1 MRLLITG
8 MAPIKQEVVEFFDSM
23 QLPLCESYGLM
34 ETGSLTWRP
43 AHSKKYGSV
52 GKPLR
57 GVELEFTSEGEV
69 IVKREKTLTKHYF
82 QSAEGE
88 NERTFIGPC
97 RIATGDIGKL
107 DEDGYLYLLGRKK
120 ELIITAG
127 GYKIHP
133 ESVERELAGC
143 PDVAQAAVF
152 LKRGAPALTCVI
164 ALSQPDERV
173 RSRIREYRAPHAD
186 DQGGENR

>member
-1 MRLLITG
+1 M
-8 MAPIKQEVVEFFDSM
+8 
-23 QLPLCESYGLM
+23 
-34 ETGSLTWRP
+34 
-43 AHSKKYGSV
+43 

-88 NERTFIGPC
+88 NERTFIGPS

-133 ESVERELAGC
+133 ESVERRIGRLPRRRAGGGVSEARRARPHLC
-143 PDVAQAAVF
+143 HCVERAGRARSVPGSRFVRHMQTTKAAKIGDVIFADAPFSTENGMLRPNLKLDRRAIAAKFNLV
-152 LKRGAPALTCVI
+152 
-164 ALSQPDERV
+164 
-173 RSRIREYRAPHAD
+173 
-186 DQGGENR
+186 